1 MIETVSHERVR
12 QPEAFAAG
20 PRPWREVAA
29 DYVALTKPKII
40 GLLLVTTLGAMVV
53 AGEGF
58 PSLGLICWTLLGG
71 ALASGGAGAINH
83 FVDRDIDTRMGRT
96 RGRPVAAGRLEPWQA
111 LAFGVTLGA
120 SSFALMS
127 LFVNVVSAVLA
138 LAGLLFYV
146 FVYTCWL
153 KRSTPSNIVI
163 GGAAGSFPPLVG
175 WAAVTGDL
183 ALPALILFAI
193 IFYWT
198 PPHFWALA
206 LLIRGDY
213 ERAGVP
219 MLPVVSGPDE
229 TRRQI
234 FLYSLI
240 MVAMTTLLFVT
251 HTSGLL
257 YLALALALGGIF
269 LAYAARLL
277 RQRTQRAA
285 RRLYLYSLLYLALLF
300 VAMMV
305 DHAVQ

>member
-1 MIETVSHERVR
+1 MIETVGHERVR

-53 AGEGF
+53 ADDGF
-58 PSLGLICWTLLGG
+58 PSLGLIFWTLLGG
-71 ALASGGAGAINH
+71 TLASGGAGAINH

-96 RGRPVAAGRLEPWQA
+96 RGRPVATGRIEPWQA

-127 LFVNVVSAVLA
+127 VFVNVVSAVLA

-153 KRSTPSNIVI
+153 KRSTPHNIVI

-175 WAAVTGDL
+175 WAAVTGSL
-183 ALPALILFAI
+183 SLPAMLLFAI
-193 IFYWT
+193 VFYWT

-219 MLPVVSGPDE
+219 MLPVVFGPDE

-240 MVAMTTLLFVT
+240 MVAMTTLLFAT
-251 HTSGLL
+251 RTSGPL
-257 YLALALALGGIF
+257 YLALALLLGGIF
-269 LAYAARLL
+269 ILDAIRLL
-277 RQRTQRAA
+277 RERTQRAA